1 MKKNNS
7 YGLRRNVLKELNE
20 GFSNIYDNFK
30 YFKKLSKSREKVL
43 GAAEWLLDN
52 IYLIE
57 KEYRSIKKEM
67 PIDYF
72 KSLPSIEQLNDDIDK
87 KKKYN
92 MNDASKSNN
101 FGRENNIENGNYKYP
116 NEDDNELP
124 RIFVVAKNY
133 ICNGGKIDS
142 ESFIKYIN
150 KTQEE
155 NLGVNLDYDNI
166 STSLFDK
173 EDNRG
178 NGETSANNN
187 INAANKEMAF
197 RMGELWA
204 FPLMIKIAIIIN
216 LSKHT
221 NELVEFQKEILEGKS
236 VAEEIIDAIN
246 NNNLND
252 KLEALNEKY
261 EKFSPLFLREFFR
274 ILKDNT
280 IENDSVYNFAKIK
293 WGVNEEIE
301 SAVIK
306 SNLREE
312 FLERNIGEYITSIR
326 KIEGISWRSFF
337 ENTSLV
343 DRILREDPE
352 SVYASMDFESKDY
365 YRHKLES
372 IAKIINRNE
381 ISVAYNVLT
390 LAKSSKHDNEESY
403 KCHVGY
409 YLIDSGMSELEGY
422 YHNINDV
429 ISEGTY
435 LAINALGTLL
445 ISALLVL
452 ISSLGAANYTRA
464 EYIISFLIILIPINE
479 IVVGLTNWIVSKT
492 VQIRLIPKMDF
503 SKGIPDKCKTI
514 IVIPAIINSKEKVKG
529 LMEKLEVAYCG
540 NKDKNLYFALL
551 SDFGDSNYEVE
562 DNDKEI
568 INCGIELTRK
578 LNEKYAKD
586 NYYKNSIH
594 EARFFFLS
602 RKRIYNKKQNVFMG
616 RERKRGKLMEFMA
629 LIRGKEEHTYNVIS
643 SDIKVLNDVK
653 YLITLDEDTFIPRE
667 CASKLVGAMSHV
679 LNLPYVKD
687 NRVLR
692 GYGVMQPK
700 VSISLEAKNKTYF
713 SRIFGGEGGVDGYSV
728 AYSDTYQDLFG
739 QGSFTGKGIIDIDE
753 FYSILHTVIKDDRIL
768 SHDLLEG
775 ALARC
780 GLISQ
785 VELIDGY
792 PAFYESSCRRL
803 HRWVRGDWQL
813 IGWLFSKQ
821 VSALNKW
828 KIFDNLR
835 RSLLAPNILIALIL
849 SLTILNGRSQVALL
863 CFLALMNSFVFTITD
878 FVVTPKN
885 KLMGTFK
892 SFSQIILILTFLP
905 YQAFLMMD
913 AIIITLYRICI
924 SKKNLLEWESSDLAE
939 KRYSNS
945 FGSYLRRMWISP
957 IMGLVI
963 LYLSIYN
970 SIGVIIYSI
979 VVAALWIVSPY
990 VAYYISRKTDKDKFD
1005 LKNQEKSY
1013 LRQISRRIYAYYE
1026 DFVNEENS
1034 YLAPDNYQEKP
1045 FKGVA
1050 HRTSP
1055 TNIGMGLISNVVA
1068 YDLGYITM
1076 MDLIDKTELILNS
1089 MKELQMVHGHYLN
1102 WYDTKT
1108 KAPLWPR
1115 YVSTVD
1121 SGNLLG
1127 DLWVLKQSMQEL
1139 KSKEVI
1145 RINEVISLK
1154 DIYKIIEEKDSSIKI
1169 RFDSNINNGDYKD
1182 VLSEILMKVEGIN
1195 KSEEDNIQITNKAY
1209 SDEKKNKEIQY
1220 WRQKLLQEANR
1231 KLTYYS
1237 YIFDGLEKLYSK
1249 EFLEGVPNIIELID
1263 RCEDYI
1269 SKFGDN
1275 FKHTIRERINNLKVY
1290 VSKIDNIIKEID
1302 KISGE
1307 MDFRFLYDETRQL
1320 FSIGYNVEENS
1331 LGNSYYDLLAS
1342 ESRIASFIAVAK
1354 NDVPSSHWF
1363 KLSRAMTNAFH
1374 THSLVSWSGTMF
1386 EYFMPSLIMRNYPK
1400 TLLSKTYKSVIKAQ
1414 ISFSKQKQTPWG
1426 ISESAFYKFDVDDN
1440 YQYKAFGIPGLGL
1453 KRGLEDEIVISPYST
1468 LMTLP
1473 FSRGEGIKNLR
1484 RLEEI
1489 GCLGIYGFIEAVD
1502 YTKARQDKYV
1512 VRIPK
1517 YSKSEER
1524 LLNKSGI
1531 LEDTYTQNVD
1541 KYEKSVDNHVKHVDK
1556 LGSNIVDYDE
1566 VYNVNDVDNVDN
1578 CLDDCDISDNIGNV
1592 ENIEKLNNSQMIN
1605 NVYNDGIKAN
1615 KIMTYMVHH
1624 LGMSLMALDN
1634 VLLDNVLINRFHS
1647 LPEVKATELLL
1658 KEKIPNNITFERN
1671 EDFST
1676 KNMYFE
1682 GENLIP
1688 RIFKGSNQ
1696 SNPEVLL
1703 LSNGEYSSMITVT
1716 GSGYSKKN
1724 DMMLYRWKG
1733 NSTSDDSG
1741 MFFYVKNLNSNDY
1754 WSSTFEP
1761 CKNCGDKYIAEFNLD
1776 KAKFNR
1782 KDGNIETQMEIV
1794 ISPEE
1799 NLEIR
1804 KITLNN
1810 LSDKA
1815 RSIEITSYM
1824 EITLAT
1830 LSADAVHPAFSNLF
1844 IQTEYDEKENILIGS
1859 RRGRVK
1865 GAKVPYIFHKVL
1877 VNGDL
1882 EGSISYE
1889 TSRINFIG
1897 RNRDLKSPLA
1907 MDNDKSLN
1915 NTVGTVLD
1923 PIMSIRCRIRLD
1935 GNSKKEIY
1943 YITGT
1948 TESKEE
1954 VIDICRKNKDAGQ
1967 LEKVFESYS
1976 IETQL
1981 ELKSLGIRSAQA
1993 NIFQSLSSYIFF
2005 LHSGRKDREE
2015 YIKNISKHQKDLWSY
2030 GISGDLPIVFL
2041 TIENEDDISLVTNIL
2056 RFHYYMKIKGVKL
2069 DLIIYNNEEI
2079 SYDEPLQKSIIQAI
2093 NTSNESS
2100 ALNKSGGIFLH
2111 NKATMDEQVKN
2122 LLIGISRLYID
2133 SKKGSISQ
2141 QIKNVEELG
2150 VNDADEF
2157 SRYRKSVDEESYK
2170 NNFNTLLN
2178 NNDEQE
2184 YMLQPDE
2191 ELLEKKA
2198 KKLETNKLEK
2208 KSKLLNT
2215 TYKLEIADEVTPTL
2229 DDDKDSIKMTIANL
2243 NDGEIEYKEYD
2254 HDEDYIE
2261 KQDLIKGV
2269 VTEAQE
2275 SCKKIDFNKPN
2286 KEKLDEDFNM
2296 EDLDF
2301 FNGYGGFSKID
2312 NSYLIKLSNFKNTPA
2327 PWINVISND
2336 DFGFHISES
2345 GSSYTWCGN
2354 SRENKITPWSND
2366 YIRDP
2371 LGEALYIKD
2380 DNTNDYFSITPKPVR
2395 DKGDYFI
2402 KHNFGYSEFKHTAYS
2417 IRGKLEVFAPKGE
2430 KVKIQKVTLENL
2442 SESDRKIS
2450 VFYYAKL
2457 VMGVYEYDSARY
2469 ISTYIHGESKRN
2481 YEENI
2486 LESGFIR
2493 ACNPYSEYFGKFNS
2507 YLTILGGEKISF
2519 TGDNKEFIGVNGEI
2533 SSPKA
2538 LKEDNL
2544 SNRCGAIY
2552 DPCLA
2557 ATTKI
2562 TIKKGEKVQLLILL
2576 GEEEKENIK
2585 QVIKK
2590 YDIKGNADKELEKV
2604 KEYWRHF
2611 LGNIQVKTPDKSLD
2625 YLLNGWLLYQTLSC
2639 RYLSR
2644 SAFYQSGGAYGFR
2657 DQLQD
2662 SMALGVVNPEIPK
2675 AQILRSASR
2684 QYVEGDVQHWWHPVV
2699 NSGIRTRF
2707 SDDLLWLPYVTAEYI
2722 NSTGDYGILEETA
2735 PYLEDEPL
2743 REGEDERYTIVNQS
2757 SKEGTIYEHCL
2768 KAIEKSLKF
2777 GEHNIPLM
2785 GSGDWNDGM
2794 STVGNKGKGESVW
2807 LGWFLYSILES
2818 FIKIAD
2824 IKNDEETKAHYEE
2837 RKEFIRENLEK
2848 NAWDG
2853 GWYRRAYFDDGTPL
2867 GSREN
2872 PECQIDSLAQSWAII
2887 SEASKIKP
2895 IDELNENKFNSNRS
2909 LNNSNDKYENECA
2922 EYSQRAFEAME
2933 AIDKNLVKNEKGLI
2947 LLLAPPFDNSY
2958 LEPGYI
2964 KGYVPGVRENGGQY
2978 THAAVWVIL
2987 ALTKLGLGD
2996 KAARYYNMIN
3006 PINHAKTELECMTY
3020 KLEPYVMAADVY
3032 IKEPHGGRGGW
3043 SWYTGASGWMY
3054 RVGIEN
3060 ILGLK
3065 RVENKGYM
3073 IKPCIPKTWGE
3084 FEIRIKNER
3093 EDYNIKVIQNVD
3105 NDKYNN
3111 EKRVI
3116 EINGKSIEGMI
3127 IPRNLGKINVV
3138 VYV

>member
-101 FGRENNIENGNYKYP
+101 FGRENNIENGNYKYH

-133 ICNGGKIDS
+133 IGNGGKIDG

-155 NLGVNLDYDNI
+155 SLGVNLDYDNI
-166 STSLFDK
+166 STSLFAK
-173 EDNRG
+173 EDNRA
-178 NGETSANNN
+178 NGETSANN

-274 ILKDNT
+274 VLKDNT

-312 FLERNIGEYITSIR
+312 FLERNIGECITSIR
-326 KIEGISWRSFF
+326 KIEGISWRNFF

-352 SVYASMDFESKDY
+352 NVYASMDFESKDY
-365 YRHKLES
+365 YRHKLEG

-381 ISVAYNVLT
+381 ISVAYNVLK

-445 ISALLVL
+445 ISAIFVL

-464 EYIISFLIILIPINE
+464 EYIISFLIILIPVNE
-479 IVVGLTNWIVSKT
+479 IVVGLTNWIVGKT

-514 IVIPAIINSKEKVKG
+514 IAIPAIINSKEKVKR

-540 NKDKNLYFALL
+540 NKDKNFYFALL
-551 SDFGDSNYEVE
+551 SDFEDSNCEVE

-616 RERKRGKLMEFMA
+616 KERKRGKLMEFMA
-629 LIRGKEEHTYNVIS
+629 LIRGKEDHTYNIIS
-643 SDIKVLNDVK
+643 SDIKVLKDVK

-679 LNLPYVKD
+679 LNAPYVKD

-753 FYSILHTVIKDDRIL
+753 FYSILHTAIKDDRIL

-775 ALARC
+775 ALTRC

-828 KIFDNLR
+828 KILDNLR

-863 CFLALMNSFVFTITD
+863 CFLALMNSLVFTITD

-924 SKKNLLEWESSDLAE
+924 SKKNLLEWESSDLVE

-990 VAYYISRKTDKDKFD
+990 VAYCISRKTDKDKFD

-1026 DFVNEENS
+1026 DFVNEENN

-1089 MKELQMVHGHYLN
+1089 MKGLQMVHGHYLN

-1145 RINEVISLK
+1145 RINEVMSLK

-1169 RFDSNINNGDYKD
+1169 RFASNINNGDYKD

-1195 KSEEDNIQITNKAY
+1195 KSEEDNIQITHKDY
-1209 SDEKKNKEIQY
+1209 SDEKKNKEIEY
-1220 WRQKLLQEANR
+1220 WRQKLLEEANR

-1237 YIFDGLEKLYSK
+1237 YIFDGLEKLYGK
-1249 EFLEGVPNIIELID
+1249 EFLEGIPNIIELID

-1302 KISGE
+1302 KISEE

-1354 NDVPSSHWF
+1354 NDVHSSHWF

-1453 KRGLEDEIVISPYST
+1453 KRGLEDEVVISPYST

-1489 GCLGIYGFIEAVD
+1489 GCLGRYGFIEAVD

-1517 YSKSEER
+1517 YSKSEEK
-1524 LLNKSGI
+1524 LLNNSGI
-1531 LEDTYTQNVD
+1531 LEETYTQNVD
-1541 KYEKSVDNHVKHVDK
+1541 KYEKGVDNHVKRVDK

-1566 VYNVNDVDNVDN
+1566 VCNVNDVDNVDN
-1578 CLDDCDISDNIGNV
+1578 CLDDCDTLDNIGNL
-1592 ENIEKLNNSQMIN
+1592 ENREELNNSQMIN

-1634 VLLDNVLINRFHS
+1634 VLLDNVLISRFHS

-1671 EDFST
+1671 EDFSA

-1682 GENLIP
+1682 GESLIP

-1696 SNPEVLL
+1696 NNPEVLL

-1782 KDGNIETQMEIV
+1782 KDGNIETQMEIAV
-1794 ISPEE
+1794 SPEE

-1810 LSDKA
+1810 LSDKG

-1830 LSADAVHPAFSNLF
+1830 LSSDAVHPAFSNLF

-1877 VNGDL
+1877 ANGDL

-1954 VIDICRKNKDAGQ
+1954 VIDICRKNKDAAQ
-1967 LEKVFESYS
+1967 LEKVFENYS

-2069 DLIIYNNEEI
+2069 DLIVYNNEEI

-2100 ALNKSGGIFLH
+2100 ALNKEGGIFLH

-2122 LLIGISRLYID
+2122 LLIGISRLYIN

-2150 VNDADEF
+2150 VNDDDEF

-2170 NNFNTLLN
+2170 SNFNTLLN
-2178 NNDEQE
+2178 NDEEE
-2184 YMLQPDE
+2184 YVLQQDE
-2191 ELLEKKA
+2191 ELIEKKA
-2198 KKLETNKLEK
+2198 KKLEINRLEK
-2208 KSKLLNT
+2208 KSKPLNT

-2269 VTEAQE
+2269 ATEAQE
-2275 SCKKIDFNKPN
+2275 SHKKIDLNKPN
-2286 KEKLDEDFNM
+2286 KEKVDEDFNM

-2371 LGEALYIKD
+2371 LGEALYIRD

-2402 KHNFGYSEFKHTAYS
+2402 KHNFGYSEFKHTAYN

-2442 SESDRKIS
+2442 SESDREIS

-2481 YEENI
+2481 HEENI
-2486 LESGFIR
+2486 LERGFIR

-2519 TGDNKEFIGVNGEI
+2519 TGDNKEFIGANGEI

-2538 LKEDNL
+2538 LSEDNL
-2544 SNRCGAIY
+2544 SNMCGAIY

-2585 QVIKK
+2585 EVINK
-2590 YDIKGNADKELEKV
+2590 YEIEGNADRELDKV

-2777 GEHNIPLM
+2777 GEYNIPLM

-2818 FIKIAD
+2818 FIKIAN
-2824 IKNDEETKAHYEE
+2824 IKNDQETKAHYEE

-2887 SEASKIKP
+2887 SEASKIRSG
-2895 IDELNENKFNSNRS
+2895 DELNENKFNSNPS
-2909 LNNSNDKYENECA
+2909 LNNSNNKYEKECA

-2933 AIDKNLVKNEKGLI
+2933 AVDKNLVKNEKGLI

-2996 KAARYYNMIN
+2996 KAVRYYNMIN
-3006 PINHAKTELECMTY
+3006 PINHTKTELECTTY

-3054 RVGIEN
+3054 RVGIED

-3073 IKPCIPKTWGE
+3073 INPCIPKAWGE
-3084 FEIRIKNER
+3084 FEIRIKNDR

-3105 NDKYNN
+3105 NNKYDN
-3111 EKRVI
+3111 EKKVI
-3116 EINGKSIEGMI
+3116 EINGKRIEGMI
-3127 IPRNLGKINVV
+3127 IPRNLGEINVV